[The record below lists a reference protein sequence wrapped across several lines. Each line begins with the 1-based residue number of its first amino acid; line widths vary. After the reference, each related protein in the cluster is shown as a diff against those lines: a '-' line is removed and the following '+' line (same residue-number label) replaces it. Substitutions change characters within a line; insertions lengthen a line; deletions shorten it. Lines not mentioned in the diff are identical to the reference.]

1 MSNLEHPNDIPVHWL
16 LHRNL
21 YNGLHPGRLTWNIQ
35 TTHFE
40 RNMIFAT
47 SRRLCSSRSSSRV
60 YEIFSKCNWV
70 GFHPHIWQQISKV
83 LGTHVLHPMY
93 CRKLQ
98 NPGFFLHPPINIWEH
113 DYTCLGIYHLFDACS
128 LHVSDTKEK
137 NKHVL
142 KLTFLRFRII
152 RGSLTCKCPWL
163 VFWFWNYGTDR
174 KWLCI
179 GTDGKWLYIGE

>member
-1 MSNLEHPNDIPVHWL
+1 MFIWFLVYLCFLCTNNIKNYTVICVIVSCYLQHVGQTSIIPNEKFTQFATLFFSSWNNTCFHEKNLEENQMSNLEHPNDIPVHWL

-98 NPGFFLHPPINIWEH
+98 NPGFFFTPPQSISENM
-113 DYTCLGIYHLFDACS
+113 T
-128 LHVSDTKEK
+128 
-137 NKHVL
+137 
-142 KLTFLRFRII
+142 I
-152 RGSLTCKCPWL
+152 RA
-163 VFWFWNYGTDR
+163 
-174 KWLCI
+174 
-179 GTDGKWLYIGE
+179 